1 MAIEIFKLMG
11 SILVNNDEANKSISK
26 TDEKAEGLGNKFLK
40 GAGTVAKWGT
50 AIAGAAAAGGAALFG
65 MATKSAE
72 VTDRID
78 KLSNKIG
85 ISKQGFQEWD
95 YILGQNGMDVEKL
108 QVGVKTLVSQ
118 MDAAAGGSKNAS
130 EAFDKLGLS
139 WNDGNGKLKNQESM
153 MNEAIM
159 ALANMENGTEK
170 ARLATQLF
178 GKAGVEMMPM
188 LNNGAQGIEDLKN
201 RAHDLGLVLGDDAVN
216 AGVVLGDTLDDV
228 KSSFSMIGTQI
239 GVKVMPLIQSFAD
252 WILSNMPIIQT
263 VLSGAFR
270 GIELFVSFVVRG
282 ITTIADSVNDKFGW
296 IIDKVLEMRDTFNNS
311 MEEFDD
317 YGQAFKSM
325 LEVIT
330 GPIGDLPIFEEI
342 GKVMSAIHEIIAR
355 VKNGEGIAEAFK
367 AAFEWRDSSIGNAL
381 IDLMDFSTNIFES
394 IESVIRTVIENLG
407 PIFEGLKNLFSITIS
422 ALVTTWES
430 FGKPMWEF
438 FVEAIKKVAE
448 VFSYVFPIVANIFAG
463 ACETLNNL
471 WISVLQPLFQAI
483 GSFLQAVL
491 LPIFSS
497 TFDSILNVVKWT
509 FGFVGTLWTSVL
521 KPILDGIINFIGGI
535 FSGNWSQIWAG
546 ITQMLS
552 GIWGAIKMILWSP
565 IEWVINKISGI
576 IESIVSP
583 FRRAADSIGN
593 IWSSIKSVFKL
604 PHFTLDGT
612 LNPLKWIDQGM
623 PKIGVDWYY
632 KGGIFTEPTVLPGG
646 IGVGDKFN
654 GKGSNA
660 EAVIPLDSMYENI
673 RGIVREEVNVDKE
686 QVFIVNNYMDSE
698 QISQYTYK
706 KVNGK
711 LVLNSRQVR

>member
-325 LEVIT
+325 IEVIT
-330 GPIGDLPIFEEI
+330 GPIGDLPIFDEI

-355 VKNGEGIAEAFK
+355 VKNGEGIGEALRS
-367 AAFEWRDSSIGNAL
+367 AFEWRDSGIGNAL
-381 IDLMDFSTNIFES
+381 IDLMNYCKNIFES

-407 PIFEGLKNLFSITIS
+407 PIFEGLKDLFSITIS
-422 ALVTTWES
+422 ALATIWEN
-430 FGKPMWEF
+430 FGKPIWEF
-438 FVEAIKKVAE
+438 FIEAIQKVAE
-448 VFSYVFPIVANIFAG
+448 VFNYVFPILVDIFSG
-463 ACETLNNL
+463 ICDTLKKL
-471 WISVLQPLFQAI
+471 WDSVLKPIFEAI
-483 GSFLQAVL
+483 GLFLETVL
-491 LPIFSS
+491 LPKWSSSFSNIG
-497 TFDSILNVVKWT
+497 DIVKGA
-509 FGFVGTLWTSVL
+509 FSFIGTLWNTVL

-535 FSGNWSQIWAG
+535 FSGNWSQIWDG
-546 ITQMLS
+546 IVGILK
-552 GIWGAIKMILWSP
+552 GIWGAVKMVLWSP
-565 IEWVINKISGI
+565 IEWVIDKISGI
-576 IESIVSP
+576 VESIVSP
-583 FRRAADSIGN
+583 FRQAANSIGN

-604 PHFTLDGT
+604 PHFTIDGS

-673 RGIVREEVNVDKE
+673 RGIVKEESKSNINQNINIYSKTDSPSEIARRFRNE
-686 QVFIVNNYMDSE
+686 QRRLALE
-698 QISQYTYK
+698 
-706 KVNGK
+706 
-711 LVLNSRQVR
+711 L

>member
-330 GPIGDLPIFEEI
+330 GPIGGLPIFEEI

-381 IDLMDFSTNIFES
+381 IDLMDFSINIFKS

-430 FGKPMWEF
+430 FGKPMWDF

-535 FSGNWSQIWAG
+535 FSGNWSQIWTG
-546 ITQMLS
+546 ITQILS

-604 PHFTLDGT
+604 PHFTIDGS

-673 RGIVREEVNVDKE
+673 RSIIKEEMQSNIIQHINIYSKTENPSELARQFKNSQKKLALGI
-686 QVFIVNNYMDSE
+686 M
-698 QISQYTYK
+698 
-706 KVNGK
+706 GG
-711 LVLNSRQVR
+711 

>member
-330 GPIGDLPIFEEI
+330 GPIGGLPIFEEI

-381 IDLMDFSTNIFES
+381 IDLMDFSINIFKS

-430 FGKPMWEF
+430 FGKPMWDF

-471 WISVLQPLFQAI
+471 WISILQPLFQAI

-509 FGFVGTLWTSVL
+509 FGFVGILWTSVL

-535 FSGNWSQIWAG
+535 FSGNWSQIWTG
-546 ITQMLS
+546 IIQILS

-604 PHFTLDGT
+604 PHFTLNGT

>member
-153 MNEAIM
+153 MNEVIM

-330 GPIGDLPIFEEI
+330 GPIGGLPIFEEI

-381 IDLMDFSTNIFES
+381 IDLMDFSINIFKS

-430 FGKPMWEF
+430 FGKPMWDF
-438 FVEAIKKVAE
+438 FVESIKKVAE

-471 WISVLQPLFQAI
+471 WISILQPLFQAI

-509 FGFVGTLWTSVL
+509 FGFVGILWTSVL

-535 FSGNWSQIWAG
+535 FSGNWSQIWTG
-546 ITQMLS
+546 IIQILS

-604 PHFTLDGT
+604 PHFTLNGT

>member
-252 WILSNMPIIQT
+252 WILSNMPIIQI
-263 VLSGAFR
+263 VLSGAFK

-330 GPIGDLPIFEEI
+330 GPIGDLPIFDEI
-342 GKVMSAIHEIIAR
+342 GKLMSAIHEIIAR
-355 VKNGEGIAEAFK
+355 VKNGEGIAEALRS
-367 AAFEWRDSSIGNAL
+367 AFEWRDSSIGNAL
-381 IDLMDFSTNIFES
+381 IDLMNFSTNIFKS

-448 VFSYVFPIVANIFAG
+448 VFSYVFPIVANIFTG

-483 GSFLQAVL
+483 GSFLQVVL

-583 FRRAADSIGN
+583 FRQAADAIGN
-593 IWSSIKSVFKL
+593 IWGSIKSVFKL
-604 PHFTLDGT
+604 PHFTLNGT

-686 QVFIVNNYMDSE
+686 QIFIVNNYMDSE

>member
-50 AIAGAAAAGGAALFG
+50 AIAGAATAGGAALFG

-153 MNEAIM
+153 MNEVIM

-330 GPIGDLPIFEEI
+330 GPIGDLPIFDEI

-355 VKNGEGIAEAFK
+355 VKNGEGIGEALRS
-367 AAFEWRDSSIGNAL
+367 AFEWRDSGIGNAL
-381 IDLMDFSTNIFES
+381 IDLMNYCKNIFES

-407 PIFEGLKNLFSITIS
+407 PIFEGLKDLFSITIS
-422 ALVTTWES
+422 ALATIWEN
-430 FGKPMWEF
+430 FGKPIWEF
-438 FVEAIKKVAE
+438 FIEAIQKVAE
-448 VFSYVFPIVANIFAG
+448 VFNYVFPILVDIFSG
-463 ACETLNNL
+463 ICDTLKKL
-471 WISVLQPLFQAI
+471 WDSVLKPIFEAI
-483 GSFLQAVL
+483 GLFLETVL
-491 LPIFSS
+491 LPKWSSSFSNIG
-497 TFDSILNVVKWT
+497 DIVKGA
-509 FGFVGTLWTSVL
+509 FSFIGTLWNTVL

-535 FSGNWSQIWAG
+535 FSGNWSQIWDG
-546 ITQMLS
+546 IVGILK
-552 GIWGAIKMILWSP
+552 GIWGAVKMVLWSP
-565 IEWVINKISGI
+565 IEWVIDKISGI
-576 IESIVSP
+576 VESIVSP
-583 FRRAADSIGN
+583 FRQAANSIGN

-604 PHFTLDGT
+604 PHFTIDGS

-673 RGIVREEVNVDKE
+673 RGIVKEESKSNINQNINIYSKTDSPSEIARRFRNE
-686 QVFIVNNYMDSE
+686 QRRLALE
-698 QISQYTYK
+698 
-706 KVNGK
+706 
-711 LVLNSRQVR
+711 L